1 MKKRKL
7 IIVLT
12 LTLMLALAVFAT
24 GCGSKEKNVSSVAI
38 ADGSFKT
45 VYALDEVPDYS
56 SAILVVTYTDGS
68 VANVSIT
75 ADMVSGLSTARTVS
89 GAKLTV
95 TYKGKTSTFMYKVE
109 GVVNVDTAV
118 RIKLDATSD
127 NDRNYVVSVK
137 MSGAEQE
144 ENGVYA
150 VKFLLTAIDGIN
162 IGSVESALTEDY
174 VVKIYAVSRNSVS
187 VVIYSAS
194 GYLSFGENVELI
206 KVAVTKSS
214 NSGILNAQS
223 IYISD
228 GTRDYVVPGATI
240 TIS

>member
-7 IIVLT
+7 IIVATLALVLT
-12 LTLMLALAVFAT
+12 LAIFMTA
-24 GCGSKEKNVSSVAI
+24 CGSREKNVSSVAI

-68 VANVSIT
+68 VANVNIT

-118 RIKLDATSD
+118 RIKLNATSD
-127 NDRNYVVSVK
+127 DGRNYVVGVK
-137 MSGAEQE
+137 MTGVEQE

-150 VKFLLTAIDGIN
+150 VKFLLTGIDGIN
-162 IGSVESALTEDY
+162 VGSVESALTEDY
-174 VVKIYAVSRNSVS
+174 VVKVHTVSRSSVS
-187 VVIYSAS
+187 VVIYSVS
-194 GYLSFGENVELI
+194 GYLSFAENVELI
-206 KVAVTKSS
+206 KVTVTKSA
-214 NSGILNAQS
+214 NSGTLNAQS

>member
-7 IIVLT
+7 IIVATIVLVLT
-12 LTLMLALAVFAT
+12 LAIFTTA
-24 GCGSKEKNVSSVAI
+24 CGNREKNISSVAI

-68 VANVSIT
+68 VANVNIT

-127 NDRNYVVSVK
+127 GGRNYVVSVK
-137 MSGAEQE
+137 MTGVEQE

-150 VKFLLTAIDGIN
+150 VKFLLTGIDGIN

-174 VVKIYAVSRNSVS
+174 AVKVYTVSRSSVS
-187 VVIYSAS
+187 VVIYSVS
-194 GYLSFGENVELI
+194 GYLCFDENAELI
-206 KVAVTKSS
+206 KVSVTKSAS
-214 NSGILNAQS
+214 SGTLNAQS